1 MKIILGITGS
11 IAAYKAAELASR
23 LVKDGHEVHA
33 LMTRSASEFIAPLTL
48 QVLTRNPVLVT
59 FEDEKLAWKPGHID
73 LADRADLFLVAPLSA
88 ATLARLANGLADDPL
103 TATYLALPRSTPVL
117 LAPAMNGRMWD
128 HPATKRNVAALRA
141 DGCHFVGPEETG
153 MLACGYEG
161 AGRLAAVETILETL
175 ATMVPGGG
183 K

>member
-1 MKIILGITGS
+1 
-11 IAAYKAAELASR
+11 
-23 LVKDGHEVHA
+23 
-33 LMTRSASEFIAPLTL
+33 
-48 QVLTRNPVLVT
+48 
-59 FEDEKLAWKPGHID
+59 
-73 LADRADLFLVAPLSA
+73 
-88 ATLARLANGLADDPL
+88 
-103 TATYLALPRSTPVL
+103 
-117 LAPAMNGRMWD
+117 MNGRMWD